1 MKEIKAIIRPYLLL
15 IALIGVLAGCGPTAR
30 EIRNRSL
37 SERTDVFE
45 EVTEGRPLPAG
56 YVDLV
61 VRASIKTHLE
71 GYYFHESQETFH
83 GNLGYPFLINIDGQA
98 NIWKIDGQKEFT
110 PKYDAHGRRDV
121 EGGKGQKYSLN
132 QRIRLLPGLHKL
144 FFSLPGEDYF
154 IESDLLLVEG
164 WINILEFKPI
174 YSSKRGSNKRNFLYG
189 LAGGELFF
197 NEKLLQ

>member
-1 MKEIKAIIRPYLLL
+1 MIKRITSLLL
-15 IALIGVLAGCGPTAR
+15 MALIGVLAGCGLTSR

-83 GNLGYPFLINIDGQA
+83 GQPGYPFLINIDGQA
-98 NIWKIDGQKEFT
+98 NIWKIEGQKELT
-110 PKYDAHGRRDV
+110 PKYDEHGRRDA
-121 EGGKGQKYSLN
+121 EGGKA
-132 QRIRLLPGLHKL
+132 
-144 FFSLPGEDYF
+144 
-154 IESDLLLVEG
+154 
-164 WINILEFKPI
+164 
-174 YSSKRGSNKRNFLYG
+174 RNTS
-189 LAGGELFF
+189 
-197 NEKLLQ
+197 

>member
-15 IALIGVLAGCGPTAR
+15 IALIGVLAGCGLTAR

-110 PKYDAHGRRDV
+110 PKYDEHGRRAV
-121 EGGKGQKYSLN
+121 EGGEGQKYILN
-132 QRIRLLPGLHKL
+132 QRIRLRPGLHKL